1 MKPATIKICGLTR
14 GEDVRAG
21 VEAGADLFGF
31 VHHEPSPRHVS
42 EADLV
47 PLVALVPEGKASV
60 LVVVDGEVAAL
71 ARLMENSGA
80 TFLQLC
86 GDQDPDAFKGFGFS
100 ILRRIGVQEGALVQ
114 MARWFGVAEGFVLDH
129 PSSAGGSGLLVDQT
143 CARELAATGPCLL
156 AGGLDP
162 ETVASAIRATCPLGV
177 DASSRLESS
186 PGQKDPQRV
195 RDFVRHA
202 QRAFAQQESPS

>member
-1 MKPATIKICGLTR
+1 
-14 GEDVRAG
+14 
-21 VEAGADLFGF
+21 
-31 VHHEPSPRHVS
+31 
-42 EADLV
+42 
-47 PLVALVPEGKASV
+47 
-60 LVVVDGEVAAL
+60 
-71 ARLMENSGA
+71 
-80 TFLQLC
+80 
-86 GDQDPDAFKGFGFS
+86 
-100 ILRRIGVQEGALVQ
+100 VQEGALVQ